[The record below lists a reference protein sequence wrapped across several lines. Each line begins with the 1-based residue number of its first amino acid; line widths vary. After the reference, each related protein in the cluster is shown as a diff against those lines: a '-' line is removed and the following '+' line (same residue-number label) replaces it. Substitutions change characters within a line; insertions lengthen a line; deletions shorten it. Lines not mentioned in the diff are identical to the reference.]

1 MRDPVF
7 YRVHAY
13 VNDIFILHKDKL
25 TPYTTQQLTFPG
37 VNITSLQTTQASG
50 RANSLNTHWQQSD
63 INMTRGLVTRDF
75 GYDPDSKLFKLTG
88 SISNLVEMSLLDSLI
103 LCMFLTLSQ

>member
-13 VNDIFILHKDKL
+13 VNDIFQMHKDQL
-25 TPYTTQQLTFPG
+25 NPYSAQQLTFPG
-37 VNITSLQTTQASG
+37 INITSLQVQQNQG

-63 INMTRGLVTRDF
+63 INMTRG
-75 GYDPDSKLFKLTG
+75 
-88 SISNLVEMSLLDSLI
+88 
-103 LCMFLTLSQ
+103 